1 MKNKKSEQG
10 FTYIDVMIGI
20 VILLVGILAL
30 LSAITGAVFQ
40 SKGQELQMD
49 AKQIATST
57 MESIMAI
64 KEATAKSD
72 DTLQLG
78 WSKVGN
84 IDTNPNENG
93 VPQGIFVKGL
103 QPVYA
108 TPGVD
113 QIFGTPDDGSD
124 SPGSKPI
131 PGFQRQILITDQCD
145 LQRPSANCPTPGTYS
160 VRVRTVVITVTY
172 FVGTIQRQEQLA
184 TTLTDYSVSANQ

>member
-1 MKNKKSEQG
+1 MKNKKLEQG
-10 FTYIDVMIGI
+10 FTYIDVMVGM

-40 SKGQELQMD
+40 SKGQEFQLD

-64 KEATAKSD
+64 KETTSKTD

-78 WSKVGN
+78 WSKIGN
-84 IDTNPNENG
+84 IGKNPNENG
-93 VPQGIFVKGL
+93 VPQGIFDNGFK
-103 QPVYA
+103 PVFA

-113 QIFGTPDDGSD
+113 QIFGTPDDSSD
-124 SPGSKPI
+124 YSGSKPI

-145 LQRPSANCPTPGTYS
+145 TERPSPNCTKPGNYS

-172 FVGTIQRQEQLA
+172 FVGTIQKQEQFS
-184 TTLTDYSVSANQ
+184 TTLTDYSVSAN